1 MVEPAKLHEALLKTK
16 IKLASWLDDKLAV
29 LDADYWHNLVVPKV
43 SYNQKLNIDRKRSTK
58 LSQLDLAVLLR
69 VLNKNWDDLSYRF
82 NIEGRIRNYL
92 NELQDI
98 RNRYAHLSDYPS
110 ADDFARDVDTLVR
123 FLTGIGI
130 DDEFV
135 SQVRLIGVTQDDV
148 ELEPEIDDKR
158 EPECSE
164 SSDCDLSAIQTAS
177 CIIEEKESMVELPLA
192 DDVRVLERDPFAPSA
207 SLIKTKMRNNGVV
220 GYTSVQDIN
229 GEDAKRLYLSLKD
242 VSGVPIMDG
251 ISYAIVARCTS
262 DDATAIADAKVTLD
276 YVLSEDNIAGFEL
289 CVAQEAPENRL
300 IWFFGKR
307 KIEDA
312 SSTVPLVTPPAVP
325 EFFSIALPDWWSKM
339 AKEPQFKGLPP
350 LRVEEVQRTMRLSEV
365 DLWRY
370 MKTYA
375 PRSWAEAF
383 YLVKT
388 LRREMLDAVSASGH
402 QPSIMDIGCGV
413 GGALL
418 GVLDA
423 LAVRVEVQ
431 ESFKVVAM
439 DGNEKALELLE
450 GFVNARSKSADQCLG
465 STRDIELTNI
475 NKTFAEELQSPISGQ
490 FDIIL
495 ASKSLGEG
503 DSTSFNAF
511 LGYAKERL
519 SQDGVIIIIEVLKH
533 ERALNAAIHEAGI
546 DSSVVQHLDVRV
558 GISGEK
564 NSDNEKVVTAI
575 IYKEMLDLR
584 R

>member
-69 VLNKNWDDLSYRF
+69 VLNKNWDDLSYKF
-82 NIEGRIRNYL
+82 NIEGRVRNYL

-110 ADDFARDVDTLVR
+110 ADDFVRDVDTLVR

-164 SSDCDLSAIQTAS
+164 SSDCDLTAIQTAS

-192 DDVRVLERDPFAPSA
+192 DDVRVLERDPFAPGA

-251 ISYAIVARCTS
+251 ISYAIVARRTS

-276 YVLSEDNIAGFEL
+276 YVLAEDNIAGFEL

-307 KIEDA
+307 KIGDA
-312 SSTVPLVTPPAVP
+312 SSTVPLVTPSAVP

-339 AKEPQFKGLPP
+339 AKEPQFKELPP
-350 LRVEEVQRTMRLSEV
+350 LRVEEVQRTMRLSER

-388 LRREMLDAVSASGH
+388 LRREMINAVSAPGH
-402 QPSIMDIGCGV
+402 KLSIMDIGCGV

-450 GFVNARSKSADQCLG
+450 GFVNARSKSADPCLG

-495 ASKSLGEG
+495 VSKSLGEG

-519 SQDGVIIIIEVLKH
+519 SQNGVIIIIEVLKH

-546 DSSVVQHLDVRV
+546 DSGVVQHLDVRV
-558 GISGEK
+558 GVSGEK
-564 NSDNEKVVTAI
+564 NSDNEKVVTAV
-575 IYKEMLDLR
+575 IYKKQLT
-584 R
+584 